1 MHGPGGQLRPSG
13 SLDVPQLPQPSL
25 ILSGTYG
32 FRVVSE
38 PQSLPRTP
46 VR

>member
-1 MHGPGGQLRPSG
+1 MMTAVRLAQPLPPMP
-13 SLDVPQLPQPSL
+13 PQLPQPSL

-46 VR
+46 AR